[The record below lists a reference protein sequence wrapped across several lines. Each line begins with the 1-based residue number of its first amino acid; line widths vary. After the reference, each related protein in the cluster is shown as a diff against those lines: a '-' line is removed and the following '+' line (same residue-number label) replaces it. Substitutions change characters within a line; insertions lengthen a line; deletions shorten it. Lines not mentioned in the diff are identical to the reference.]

1 MFIINFIWSFTWQSV
16 CIREK
21 KRIERSHLEQL
32 WRALVVLFTATSAVL
47 AGIRA
52 LLFKSMRHTMTP
64 GLWPQALF
72 IELRHSGKF
81 TWQKRWSIEVNCH
94 LWVAASRHD
103 LLNERVYYW
112 SIYNRSTL
120 NSIQHPKTEISE
132 EHVRRDR
139 KPSPKAGNPVKRPRV
154 CLPQV
159 VKDQTILSWFTTMSL
174 GSKILYSWND
184 HLICNC
190 ESDRSMNYLRA
201 AGQFSHWLT
210 ETTGKSILE

>member
-1 MFIINFIWSFTWQSV
+1 MPWLSSLLRHRQCLQGF
-16 CIREK
+16 
-21 KRIERSHLEQL
+21 
-32 WRALVVLFTATSAVL
+32 ALFSLSQCVT
-47 AGIRA
+47 
-52 LLFKSMRHTMTP
+52 
-64 GLWPQALF
+64 LWPLALF

-94 LWVAASRHD
+94 LWVVASRHD

-132 EHVRRDR
+132 KYVRRDR
-139 KPSPKAGNPVKRPRV
+139 KTSPARILHFELKPFLNHWDWRSPKAGNPVKRPPV

-174 GSKILYSWND
+174 GSEILYSWND

-190 ESDRSMNYLRA
+190 ESDRSMNYSRA